1 MFHEQAS
8 PPMED
13 GCRIIRTMRLY
24 RILMGLLI
32 VLGVSASCSKD
43 KKVDSKVSGEW
54 ELELRNSEAVS
65 DFSVYIN
72 FRKDATFTIYQQIEA
87 SYYQSFNGTWEVEGK
102 TLSGLYNDGAAWG
115 SDYLFELSSDGK
127 TMTLKTIA
135 EPTEISV
142 YRRCT
147 IPEEVINS
155 SHPEVK
161 SY

>member
-1 MFHEQAS
+1 M
-8 PPMED
+8 
-13 GCRIIRTMRLY
+13 
-24 RILMGLLI
+24 
-32 VLGVSASCSKD
+32 
-43 KKVDSKVSGEW
+43 
-54 ELELRNSEAVS
+54 
-65 DFSVYIN
+65 YIN

-87 SYYQSFNGTWEVEGK
+87 SYYQSFNGTWEVDGK

>member
-43 KKVDSKVSGEW
+43 KKVDSKVVGEW

-87 SYYQSFNGTWEVEGK
+87 SYYQSFNGT
-102 TLSGLYNDGAAWG
+102 
-115 SDYLFELSSDGK
+115 
-127 TMTLKTIA
+127 
-135 EPTEISV
+135 
-142 YRRCT
+142 
-147 IPEEVINS
+147 
-155 SHPEVK
+155 
-161 SY
+161 